1 VRSRFAVFSILLAVL
16 SSCAA
21 GPSAHAPA
29 VNVAAT
35 SVAQGIDI
43 PLPDTPAGRVLA
55 EWLRATNTGTA
66 DELRHFYETR
76 YSPAL
81 NGPGAVD
88 ARVRFLMHRRA
99 DEGVR
104 HLRKIE
110 RSTPYEITVVLEAEG
125 TGSWSRMHAK
135 LDPGPLHLVVEAGGD
150 PTMRPDGF
158 GDHGALDDAAL
169 AAHLDAYVDRLSKAD
184 RFSGAIA
191 VSRGARVVY
200 QRAAGIASLAW
211 NAPMRVDTKM
221 NLGSMNKMFTSVA
234 IAQLV
239 AQGKMAYTDTLAKLV
254 PDYPNQDVARR
265 ITIHQL
271 LTHSSGLGDY
281 FTDAYQHRAKNELRA
296 VRDYFPLFVD
306 EPLLFEPGAR
316 FSYSNA
322 GFMVLGAVIEKV
334 SGQDY
339 FAYVREHVCA
349 PAGMNDTDAY
359 EMDHD
364 TPNLAIGYTRD
375 DADPPGV
382 WTNNLYLHVVKGGP
396 AGGGFSTVGDLLRFA
411 SALEHGTILDREYVA
426 RITHKQIA
434 MEGEEETYGYGFGLK
449 TVRGHA
455 TYGHS
460 GGFDGI
466 NGNFTVVPDLQLA
479 VAVLA
484 NRDPPTAER
493 LAMMALDYATQR

>member
-1 VRSRFAVFSILLAVL
+1 
-16 SSCAA
+16 
-21 GPSAHAPA
+21 
-29 VNVAAT
+29 VAAT

-43 PLPDTPAGRVLA
+43 PLPDTPAGHLLA
-55 EWLRATNTGTA
+55 EWLRVTNTGTA

-76 YSPAL
+76 YAPAV

-88 ARVRFLMHRRA
+88 ARVRFLMQIRA
-99 DEGVR
+99 EEGVR

-110 RSTPYEITVVLEAEG
+110 RSTPYEIVVVLEAETTG
-125 TGSWSRMHAK
+125 TWWKVHYK
-135 LDPGPLHLVVEAGGD
+135 LDPAPPHLVVDAGGD
-150 PTMRPDGF
+150 PTMRPDGV
-158 GDHGALDDAAL
+158 GDHAPLDDAAL
-169 AAHLDAYVDRLSKAD
+169 SAHLDAYVDRLLKAD
-184 RFSGAIA
+184 RFSGAVA
-191 VSRGARVVY
+191 VSRGDHVVY
-200 QRAAGIASLAW
+200 QRAAGIASIAW

-254 PDYPNQDVARR
+254 PDYPNQEVARR

-281 FTDAYQHRAKNELRA
+281 FTDVYEGMAKNKLRA

-306 EPLLFEPGAR
+306 KPLLFEPGAR

-322 GFMVLGAVIEKV
+322 GFMVLGAVVEKV

-339 FAYVREHVCA
+339 FAYVRDHVYA
-349 PAGMNDTDAY
+349 RAGMKDTDAY

-364 TPNLAIGYTRD
+364 TPNLAIGYTHAD
-375 DADPPGV
+375 GDPPGV

-411 SALEHGTILDREYVA
+411 SALEHGTLLDRAGVE
-426 RITHKQIA
+426 RITHKQIQL
-434 MEGEEETYGYGFGLK
+434 EGEEAYGYGFGVMS
-449 TVRGHA
+449 VRGHPA
-455 TYGHS
+455 YGHN

-466 NGNFTVVPDLQLA
+466 NGSLTVVPDLQLA

-493 LAMMALDYATQR
+493 LATMALDYATQR

>member
-1 VRSRFAVFSILLAVL
+1 MA
-16 SSCAA
+16 
-21 GPSAHAPA
+21 
-29 VNVAAT
+29 VAAT

-43 PLPDTPAGRVLA
+43 PLPDTPAGHLLA
-55 EWLRATNTGTA
+55 EWLRVTNGGRA
-66 DELRHFYETR
+66 DELRHMYETR
-76 YSPAL
+76 YKLDLSE
-81 NGPGAVD
+81 PGAMD
-88 ARVRFLMHRRA
+88 ARVRFMMHVRA
-99 DEGVR
+99 EEGVR

-110 RSTPYEITVVLEAEG
+110 RSAPYEITVVLESETTG
-125 TGSWSRMHAK
+125 TWWTHHAK
-135 LDPGPLHLVVEAGGD
+135 LDPAAPPHIVIDAGSD
-150 PTMRPDGF
+150 LTMRPDGM
-158 GDHGALDDAAL
+158 GEHGALDDAAL
-169 AAHLDAYVDRLSKAD
+169 AAHLDAYVDRLVKAD

-191 VSRGARVVY
+191 VSRGDQVVY
-200 QRAAGIASLAW
+200 QRAAGIASIAW
-211 NAPMRVDTKM
+211 NAPMRIDTKM

-265 ITIHQL
+265 ITIHQI

-281 FTDAYQHRAKNELRA
+281 FTDAYDAMAKNKLRA

-306 EPLLFEPGAR
+306 KPLLFEPGSR

-339 FAYVREHVCA
+339 FSYVRDHVYA
-349 PAGMNDTDAY
+349 PAGMKDTDAY

-364 TPNLAIGYTRD
+364 TPNLAIGYTQ
-375 DADPPGV
+375 APGDPPGV

-411 SALEHGTILDREYVA
+411 SALEHGTLVDRAYVE
-426 RITHKQIA
+426 RITHKQIT
-434 MEGEEETYGYGFGLK
+434 MGEGAYGYGFDVDS
-449 TVRGHA
+449 VRGHPS
-455 TYGHS
+455 YGHS

-466 NGNFTVVPDLQLA
+466 NADLTVVPDLKLA

-484 NRDPPTAER
+484 NRDYPTAQR
-493 LAMMALDYATQR
+493 LSTMALDYATQR

>member
-1 VRSRFAVFSILLAVL
+1 
-16 SSCAA
+16 
-21 GPSAHAPA
+21 
-29 VNVAAT
+29 
-35 SVAQGIDI
+35 VAQGIDI
-43 PLPDTPAGRVLA
+43 PVPDTPAGHQLA
-55 EWLRATNTGTA
+55 DWLRATNTGSEG
-66 DELRHFYETR
+66 ELRHFYETR
-76 YSPAL
+76 YSRAV
-81 NGPGAVD
+81 NGPGDVD
-88 ARVRFLMHRRA
+88 ARVRFVMRLRA

-110 RSTPYEITVVLEAEG
+110 QSTAYEIAAVLEAEATG
-125 TGSWSRMHAK
+125 TWWRVKMK
-135 LDPGPLHLVVEAGGD
+135 LDPAQPHLVVDSQSDAI
-150 PTMRPDGF
+150 MRPDGF
-158 GDHGALDDAAL
+158 AEHGALDDVAL
-169 AAHLDAYVDRLSKAD
+169 AAHLAAFVDHLVKSD

-191 VSRGARVVY
+191 VSRGGHLVY
-200 QRAAGIASLAW
+200 QRAAGIASIAW

-254 PDYPNQDVARR
+254 PDYPNQDVAKR

-281 FTDAYQHRAKNELRA
+281 FTDVYEGMAKNKLRA
-296 VRDYFPLFVD
+296 VRDYFPLFAD
-306 EPLLFEPGAR
+306 KPLLFEPGAR

-322 GFMVLGAVIEKV
+322 GFMVLGAVVEKV

-339 FAYVREHVCA
+339 FSYVRDHIYA
-349 PAGMNDTDAY
+349 PAGMKDTDAY

-364 TPNLAIGYTRD
+364 TPNLAIGYTHGD
-375 DADPPGV
+375 GDPPGV

-411 SALEHGTILDREYVA
+411 SALEHGTILDRTSVE
-426 RITHKQIA
+426 RITHKQITVE
-434 MEGEEETYGYGFGLK
+434 EGAYGYGFDVES
-449 TVRGHA
+449 VRGHPS
-455 TYGHS
+455 YGHN

-466 NGNFTVVPDLQLA
+466 NGSLTVIPDMQLA

-493 LAMMALDYATQR
+493 VATMALDYATQK